1 MYSLNV
7 PVPGEVKRFAAKL
20 YPRLTGFERVR
31 ERHSLVVK
39 RFETEDRHRLSK
51 RVRRALADVPAFEM
65 RTTGIDSFDDPVRGP
80 GPVVYFAVESPE
92 LFDLHERLTERFGAI
107 ADLEGPEYTPHITLA
122 RDGSPEEVH
131 RLRALDSHPIE
142 WTVSALVVY
151 DADREEPVDT
161 VSLPASR

>member
-39 RFETEDRHRLSK
+39 RFETDDLHRLSK
-51 RVRRALADVPAFEM
+51 HVRRTLADVPAFEM

-80 GPVVYFAVESPE
+80 GPVVYLAVESPE
-92 LFDLHERLTERFGAI
+92 IFDLHNQLVERFGAI
-107 ADLEGPEYTPHITLA
+107 ADLEGPAYVPHVTLA
-122 RDGSPEEVH
+122 RDGSRQQAR
-131 RLRALDSHPIE
+131 RLREYDVSPIE
-142 WTVSALVVY
+142 WTVSTVAIY
-151 DADREEPVDT
+151 DAVREEIADT
-161 VSLPASR
+161 VSLPTSL